1 MKKLIQKIKRSAN
14 QSRFIKSIE
23 AIRDVYVKQIEGLK
37 ELEASNGKEAVDV
50 AINAYLAKPSESTG
64 AALMAASSASATLSD
79 TIRIARDRAK
89 VEADQKLIDL
99 HELALKV
106 HSELEQ
112 AIIERGN
119 QAAEKARAASDEDG
133 VDVDVSPVL
142 KRYEEESKALPHPG
156 MGGQESH
163 TWVNSLAH
171 TLGVCAFGTNVS

>member
-23 AIRDVYVKQIEGLK
+23 AIRDVYVKQIDGLK
-37 ELEASNGKEAVDV
+37 ELESSNGKEAVDV

-89 VEADQKLIDL
+89 VEADQKLVDL

-119 QAAEKARAASDEDG
+119 QAAEKARALSAEDG
-133 VDVDVSPVL
+133 VNVDVSAVIE
-142 KRYEEESKALPHPG
+142 KYELEAKALPDPYRAGTEAHNF
-156 MGGQESH
+156 
-163 TWVNSLAH
+163 VNMLAH
-171 TLGVCAFGTNVS
+171 TLGVCAFGTSVA